1 MKNKNVKEK
10 KKEKKLGLTTK
21 IFIALILGA
30 VFGIVLCY
38 LIPDSKI
45 KHDIIVEGVLYVI
58 GQGFIRLMKML
69 VVPLVFCSLV
79 CGRMAIG
86 DTKKLGAVQI
96 VEHAASGKGQKQAAQ
111 DRCDLRAVVI
121 QPFQKRRAAVRL
133 LRLLMRIAVQRL
145 IIRGKRAV

>member
-10 KKEKKLGLTTK
+10 KKEKKIGLTTK
-21 IFIALILGA
+21 IFIALLLGD

-79 CGRMAIG
+79 CGSMAIG
-86 DTKKLGAVQI
+86 DTKKLGTV
-96 VEHAASGKGQKQAAQ
+96 
-111 DRCDLRAVVI
+111 
-121 QPFQKRRAAVRL
+121 
-133 LRLLMRIAVQRL
+133 
-145 IIRGKRAV
+145 